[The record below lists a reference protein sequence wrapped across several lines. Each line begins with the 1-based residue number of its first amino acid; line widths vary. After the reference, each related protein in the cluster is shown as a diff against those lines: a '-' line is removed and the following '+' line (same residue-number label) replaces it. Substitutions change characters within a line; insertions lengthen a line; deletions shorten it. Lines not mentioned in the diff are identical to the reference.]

1 MLTPGPA
8 QAAMLRAMV
17 VQPRRILVAFD
28 GSEQAWR
35 ALDVAAR
42 MTGYGST
49 LTVVSVAR
57 EGNGSVRALLDE
69 AHERLLGHRVTATY
83 VERKGSP
90 AAELVAAAGE
100 LGADLVVVGRR
111 TGDGTDAP
119 VPGSVSAEVLRDAP
133 CDVLVIR

>member
-1 MLTPGPA
+1 M
-8 QAAMLRAMV
+8 
-17 VQPRRILVAFD
+17 AFD

-49 LTVVSVAR
+49 LTVVSVGR
-57 EGNGSVRALLDE
+57 EGNGSVRGLLDE
-69 AHERLLGHRVTATY
+69 AHARLLGHQVPATY
-83 VERKGSP
+83 VERHGAP

-111 TGDGTDAP
+111 SGGSMDAP
-119 VPGSVSAEVLRDAP
+119 LPGSVGAEVLRDAP